1 MPTRRLLDTAAID
14 DLLHARERVVTHAE
28 LIQAGLPLSTI
39 CARIRRGGVW
49 QRLQPGVVLAH
60 SGQPTVRERMLGALA
75 YAGPDS
81 VLSGLSALRLYGVRA
96 VRGYEQLHVLI
107 PHERRRQGRV
117 GLLVERTRDLP
128 ASRERSGIRVA
139 PPAKCAIDACRELTR
154 LGDVRELVAEAVQ
167 SRLCTTAELS
177 DALQDAARQR
187 SALPREV
194 LREVSAGVRSAA
206 EARVR
211 EVFARRGVT
220 QPRWN
225 WTLRTLDGRHVVTP
239 DGYWDRIGCAL
250 QIDSMAW
257 HLGPS
262 LYKRTQQLQRLLSRY
277 DVPFLPIAPGDV
289 FQDEERFVAEV
300 LAFLQRHADHV
311 PSPDLVAHPPS

>member
-1 MPTRRLLDTAAID
+1 
-14 DLLHARERVVTHAE
+14 
-28 LIQAGLPLSTI
+28 
-39 CARIRRGGVW
+39 
-49 QRLQPGVVLAH
+49 
-60 SGQPTVRERMLGALA
+60 MLGALA

-81 VLSGLSALRLYGVRA
+81 MLTGLSALRLYGVRA
-96 VRGYEQLHVLI
+96 VPGYNQLHVLI
-107 PHERRRQGRV
+107 PHSRRRQGRT
-117 GLLVERTRDLP
+117 GITVERTRDLP
-128 ASRERSGIRVA
+128 PSRERSGIRCA
-139 PPAKCAIDACRELTR
+139 PPAKCVIDACRELTR
-154 LGDVRELVAEAVQ
+154 LDDVRELVAESVQ
-167 SRLCTTAELS
+167 SRLCTPSELS
-177 DALQDAARQR
+177 EALSEAARQR

-206 EARVR
+206 EGRVR
-211 EVFARRGVT
+211 EIFARRGVP

-257 HLGPS
+257 HLGPA
-262 LYKRTQQLQRLLSRY
+262 LYKRTQQLQRLMSRY

-289 FQDEERFVAEV
+289 FSDEDRFVAEV
-300 LAFLQRHADHV
+300 LAFLDRHASHV